1 MISSHITSSLKSLA
15 THAENTGF
23 DSFWVTNHLHQ
34 ISVVGNPHE
43 SMLESWTAI
52 SFLAGVTSKIKLG
65 TLVSGVI
72 YRHSSILAKQRRHW
86 MF

>member
-15 THAENTGF
+15 THAEYTGF

-43 SMLESWTAI
+43 SMLESWT
-52 SFLAGVTSKIKLG
+52 AGVTSKIKLG